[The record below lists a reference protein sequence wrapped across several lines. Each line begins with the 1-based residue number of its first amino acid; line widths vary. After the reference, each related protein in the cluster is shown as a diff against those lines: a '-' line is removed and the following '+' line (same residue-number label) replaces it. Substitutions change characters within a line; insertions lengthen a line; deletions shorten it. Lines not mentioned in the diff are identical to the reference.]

1 MYVKS
6 YTTIDIEVAEQIFR
20 FTLKSSSVNVYVVE
34 INDVG
39 VETIRLCSFWSYSSK
54 PMLDELIHDA
64 RAYLAELLGVD
75 A

>member
-1 MYVKS
+1 
-6 YTTIDIEVAEQIFR
+6 
-20 FTLKSSSVNVYVVE
+20 VNVYVVE

-54 PMLDELIHDA
+54 PMLDELVHDA
-64 RAYLAELLGVD
+64 RTYLAELLGVD